1 MVILGAERR
10 PFPALEALLERQK
23 PLRIE
28 VPREDRP
35 RFGRVGLIAAVGFG
49 VGVLWPQLAGMRIV
63 PRAPTHTSES
73 AGEDLTG
80 APAPAGD
87 GKAAKAVTEGASG
100 PEKETSAAPLERFSI
115 GPGEVTSCRDAEG
128 KRAASCDRIDFDA
141 VARGR
146 LATLA
151 ACEATPRARG
161 VLSVGFDLDFERD
174 RVVGIQTGKST
185 TVSEGDAQALIGCLN
200 ATLGQV
206 SLGSIPHA
214 HARYTIFYRVEF
226 TEPVPEGG
234 EGPDAASSAITP
246 ASGRATVAWD
256 VALVRSGASRDDDVV
271 ARVLQGTRV
280 TVTGRKGDWYRVKY
294 DGKGSEGWVFRT
306 AIGM

>member
-1 MVILGAERR
+1 MERR
-10 PFPALEALLERQK
+10 K

-35 RFGRVGLIAAVGFG
+35 RFGRVGVIALIGFAVG
-49 VGVLWPQLAGMRIV
+49 VSWPHLAGVRIV
-63 PRAPTHTSES
+63 PRAPTPASEAANDELS
-73 AGEDLTG
+73 G
-80 APAPAGD
+80 APAPSAEPATS
-87 GKAAKAVTEGASG
+87 KAEAQPAEPPPPA
-100 PEKETSAAPLERFSI
+100 AAPTPLRFTI
-115 GPGEVTSCRDAEG
+115 GEGEVTSCRDAHG
-128 KRAASCDRIDFDA
+128 KRVSSCDKVDFDV

-151 ACEATPRARG
+151 ACDASSRARG

-174 RVVGIQTGKST
+174 RVAGIQKGKST
-185 TVSEGDAQALIGCLN
+185 TVSDADARTLIGCLN
-200 ATLGQV
+200 ETLGEV
-206 SLGSIPHA
+206 SLASIAHA
-214 HARYTIFYRVEF
+214 NARYTVFYRVEF
-226 TEPVPEGG
+226 RDPVEPAPE
-234 EGPDAASSAITP
+234 AAANGAAPAVTP

-256 VALVRSGASRDDDVV
+256 VALVRAGASREDDVV

-306 AIGM
+306 ALGM